1 MTQKVL
7 MDLIP
12 RIVSY
17 PSDSAIQ
24 RAHQLHCDI
33 FHCWG
38 VFAILSLLF
47 ICKGNFH
54 TAVYFS
60 YALNFMN
67 TLHFQRLFVYI
78 CRLTCN

>member
-12 RIVSY
+12 RIVTY
-17 PSDSAIQ
+17 PSDSPIQ
-24 RAHQLHCDI
+24 RTHQLRCDI

-38 VFAILSLLF
+38 VFTILSLLF
-47 ICKGNFH
+47 IWRGNFH

-60 YALNFMN
+60 YALDFMN
-67 TLHFQRLFVYI
+67 TLYFQWLFVYI